1 MNQIDTQQRIEE
13 LEMAAAD
20 IFPSPKAPSVSVTD
34 EESIVYLQISWVLES
49 HADTTLDSRCVC
61 TLRFTREQIDRYAA
75 MDTAKRLHV
84 QARLKALVRERFE
97 ADKAAD
103 PQQGDCS
110 IELEPGGA
118 LFDVP
123 DDPGTMTYD

>member
-1 MNQIDTQQRIEE
+1 MNRIDTQQRIEE
-13 LEMAAAD
+13 LEVAIAD

-75 MDTAKRLHV
+75 MDTAKRLQV
-84 QARLKALVRERFE
+84 QRRLKARVRERFE
-97 ADKAAD
+97 ADKPAD
-103 PQQGDCS
+103 PRQGDCAV
-110 IELEPGGA
+110 EFVPEND

-123 DDPGTMTYD
+123 DDPGTMTY